1 MFTERRLYRPDDF
14 PAATC
19 KVCKSNRFRFQR
31 GTLTCTNCGEVIK
44 KTRNKYGAR
53 RTEYNGRSYDSKLE
67 ANVASQLD
75 LRLKAGEI
83 TDVIPQFKLEMWCY
97 RENGERAFMVGH
109 KVDFRITHIDG
120 TFELIE
126 AKGVETTDYKWR
138 RKFLE
143 KIWLP
148 DNKDY
153 TYTVIKK

>member
-1 MFTERRLYRPDDF
+1 
-14 PAATC
+14 
-19 KVCKSNRFRFQR
+19 
-31 GTLTCTNCGEVIK
+31 
-44 KTRNKYGAR
+44 
-53 RTEYNGRSYDSKLE
+53 
-67 ANVASQLD
+67 
-75 LRLKAGEI
+75 
-83 TDVIPQFKLEMWCY
+83 
-97 RENGERAFMVGH
+97 MVGH